1 MAGRVSTGS
10 GVCAERDISEALGR
24 VCKEE
29 IVMRAPFFEKKV
41 NVFFAEL
48 PFSQDAFFCVK
59 PDHPGSGSGRA
70 ECEQL
75 KLRRKVNGA
84 QGAFAP
90 FFHFGLPPFM
100 AEK

>member
-1 MAGRVSTGS
+1 VTLAGGGVGSGEAWPDVSVVAGRVSTGS
-10 GVCAERDISEALGR
+10 GVCAERDINEALGR
-24 VCKEE
+24 VCKE

-59 PDHPGSGSGRA
+59 PDHPGSASGRA

-75 KLRRKVNGA
+75 KR
-84 QGAFAP
+84 
-90 FFHFGLPPFM
+90 
-100 AEK
+100 